1 MFPLEATNP
10 AKAALEQVKAQ
21 KALEEEAA
29 KVKEEETV
37 APVKEEPA
45 IKETIEV
52 KTTTSLD
59 DLEKELES
67 AKEKKTKSGSK
78 LKRPRKITEE
88 EVKREVTKPAVQAV
102 PVYTDEELS
111 AIEEEE
117 SNLDYD
123 DIDESDIDDEYSEYD
138 QYYDDDGK

>member
-1 MFPLEATNP
+1 MNP
-10 AKAALEQVKAQ
+10 
-21 KALEEEAA
+21 
-29 KVKEEETV
+29 
-37 APVKEEPA
+37 PR
-45 IKETIEV
+45 
-52 KTTTSLD
+52 
-59 DLEKELES
+59 
-67 AKEKKTKSGSK
+67 KS
-78 LKRPRKITEE
+78 PRKITGE
-88 EVKREVTKPAVQAV
+88 EVKREVTKPVVQAV